1 MFVNTLTRTCD
12 TCFKT
17 CENATITQRDQFTN
31 LHQHRKGLTVNI
43 CRNKNVVY
51 HSKLLL
57 AEPAFAAESV
67 NKSFLFRVVFKI
79 ALLKSHFTVPVLTRY
94 LSVKDSRYTGMILNM
109 FAFTQSCR
117 SLGLSWF
124 YGTFNNIR
132 DGLWDR
138 AGTPGFDTDHP
149 ELPVP
154 PRLFPGFVNISFWTY
169 LGATPALIV

>member
-12 TCFKT
+12 TCLKT

-51 HSKLLL
+51 HSTLLL

-109 FAFTQSCR
+109 FAFTQSCV
-117 SLGLSWF
+117 S
-124 YGTFNNIR
+124 
-132 DGLWDR
+132 
-138 AGTPGFDTDHP
+138 PGFMEHLTTSGTVCGI
-149 ELPVP
+149 ELEHQGSIRIIPNSPYHRGCFPV
-154 PRLFPGFVNISFWTY
+154 L
-169 LGATPALIV
+169 LIFHFGRTWAPLRH